1 MPNCTIPFVSGVIET
16 NIPFVSSV
24 VETPA
29 RCISTALDAN
39 GGFSCR

>member
-1 MPNCTIPFVSGVIET
+1 MPGFN
-16 NIPFVSSV
+16 NPFVSSI

-29 RCISTALDAN
+29 RCISTTLDAN